1 MYRLTCCSRRPNHMP
16 EAENLHPTPTLA
28 PTPTHA
34 IDTHTYTCSYT
45 CTYTY
50 ACNRKAFRERSGS
63 PQNGQKDPK
72 TPAPGPPK
80 NPNQAEEGLSGP
92 QRFPHLPSGS
102 QRFGSAERPA
112 KPTASEAP
120 DASGGAEKKLLPP
133 GWGSFFS
140 CNSRAPVGTSGG
152 TDKLYFFS
160 TTARIGSFTGC
171 RLRRPFSTT
180 ARAKWWC

>member
-1 MYRLTCCSRRPNHMP
+1 MR

-34 IDTHTYTCSYT
+34 IAKPIGSAPGIPQKGNFFRLAPGTRQSSGSRFVLGLPRCANISVCLCFTPSGWTHFVGLRPVLAFGSAPGAPKTAKKIPKRQTQAPKP

-80 NPNQAEEGLSGP
+80 KPKPGRGGTQRSPAVP
-92 QRFPHLPSGS
+92 TPTQRFPAV
-102 QRFGSAERPA
+102 RER
-112 KPTASEAP
+112 
-120 DASGGAEKKLLPP
+120 
-133 GWGSFFS
+133 
-140 CNSRAPVGTSGG
+140 
-152 TDKLYFFS
+152 
-160 TTARIGSFTGC
+160 
-171 RLRRPFSTT
+171 
-180 ARAKWWC
+180 